1 MFGWEE
7 KWVDRKC
14 SLYKITL
21 IPLLHNI
28 RNNFLTIIKK
38 KPYYR
43 LKLKEQHLIKINAS
57 LIFLLYYINTL
68 LIFLEMLSKK
78 SRGESRQEPPPL
90 IKKEKNKKQ
99 KLEATVWLNVE
110 KKKAKNKKQN
120 KTRKT

>member
-1 MFGWEE
+1 M
-7 KWVDRKC
+7 
-14 SLYKITL
+14 
-21 IPLLHNI
+21 HNI

-99 KLEATVWLNVE
+99 KIEATVWLNVE
-110 KKKAKNKKQN
+110 KKKQKTKNKTKQEKHNSSYLTHKQN
-120 KTRKT
+120 GET